1 MANKK
6 VKSYMESTSSYLHL
20 ELIQFIVVP
29 KQNGESEVLAVCM
42 DETGYFDT
50 YGLGDIQAED

>member
-6 VKSYMESTSSYLHL
+6 VQWYMESTGTYQKL

-29 KQNGESEVLAVCM
+29 KQNGENEVLAVCM
-42 DETGYFDT
+42 DESGNFDT
-50 YGLGDIQAED
+50 YSLDNIQAVF